1 MFYKIKSIKP
11 LDDML
16 LEVLFEN
23 GIIKKYD
30 LKMLFEKRPEF
41 KKLQEKSFMNK
52 ICVDVGGYGISWDE
66 TLDISC
72 NELWEN
78 GV

>member
-1 MFYKIKSIKP
+1 MFYKVKSIKP

-30 LKMLFEKRPEF
+30 LKMLFERRPEF

-52 ICVDVGGYGISWDE
+52 IRVDVGGYGISWDE